1 MLLFDYSNWP
11 TMEGNLQK
19 VSNIWGRISDLLLQ
33 ERDDYKIYGIFYVVV
48 VQYVFIF
55 GEYMWVV
62 MPQILKELGSL
73 HN

>member
-1 MLLFDYSNWP
+1 
-11 TMEGNLQK
+11 MEGNLQK